1 MKIFVCDEKGDYA
14 QDYSVRSFGKIWRWR
29 GDDSETLQPMCGP
42 EIARSRLVLIR
53 VNMKEWTLF
62 ASAGVALEVSMVSF
76 VRADN
81 DRRFVDN
88 NWWI

>member
-1 MKIFVCDEKGDYA
+1 
-14 QDYSVRSFGKIWRWR
+14 VRSFGKIWRWR
-29 GDDSETLQPMCGP
+29 GDDLETLQPVCGS

-62 ASAGVALEVSMVSF
+62 ASAGVALEVSMVGF